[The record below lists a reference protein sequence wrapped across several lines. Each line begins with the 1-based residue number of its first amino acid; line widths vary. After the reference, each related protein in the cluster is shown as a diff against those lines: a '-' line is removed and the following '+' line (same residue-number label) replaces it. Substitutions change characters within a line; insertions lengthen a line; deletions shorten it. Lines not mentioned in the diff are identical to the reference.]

1 MISLSLR
8 DLSGISQGSLSLVVE
23 TLDFSV
29 ITCNDA
35 SKKERQHENQLHVY
49 ECSDGYA
56 MCESIVG
63 MTIYTTFKI

>member
-1 MISLSLR
+1 MIF
-8 DLSGISQGSLSLVVE
+8 QGSLSLVAE

-49 ECSDGYA
+49 ECSDGCYA
-56 MCESIVG
+56 MCESIVE